1 MTDFP
6 PIPPIARRGGRPT
19 KYHFAGLAVGQ
30 PMDVARCGT
39 VDAKGC
45 RTQRNVSIC
54 GIKWAKR
61 NAPGRRFTVR
71 VIDDATVRVWRI
83 A

>member
-1 MTDFP
+1 MSAFL
-6 PIPPIARRGGRPT
+6 PIPPIARRGGRPA
-19 KYHFAGLAVGQ
+19 KYDFAIAVGEHR
-30 PMDVARCGT
+30 DVTRSGM

-54 GIKWAKR
+54 GIQWAKR
-61 NAPGRRFTVR
+61 NAPGVKFTVR
-71 VIDDATVRVWRI
+71 VIDDATVRYWRV